1 MELWIIFSILN
12 PLIFAL
18 VNITDKRVLSEFNLS
33 IRSFNLFVGISQ
45 GVIGI
50 ILFLINIPSNIT
62 FTLFIIG
69 CSIGFLQGIS
79 LIIMFW
85 MIKKTEPSRVSTIM
99 STYPIYVAIMGVIIF
114 NEILSILNW
123 LAIFIAIAGTILASL
138 KFSDKGKNSNKFF
151 EPLLLLL
158 VISAVLVGSSHLVTK
173 SITEE
178 FSHYQIV
185 SMRNIGISITM
196 MALFLRKKSFIEL
209 CHFIA
214 IPKKSIWLILSQGIS
229 PVFGHLSLTYAIANG
244 PVALVSTITSAR
256 AVFIFLISLL
266 GSYIAPKLVYEK
278 FTLSDI
284 AIKLISALM
293 VIVSIILITYW

>member
-33 IRSFNLFVGISQ
+33 IKSFNLFVGISQ
-45 GVIGI
+45 GIIGL
-50 ILFLINIPSNIT
+50 ILLSINMPSNIT
-62 FTLFIIG
+62 FSLFLVG

-99 STYPIYVAIMGVIIF
+99 SSYPIYVAIMGVLIF
-114 NEILSILNW
+114 DEILSILNW
-123 LAIFIAIAGTILASL
+123 FAIIIAITGTILASL
-138 KFSDKGKNSNKFF
+138 KFTQKDKKSNKFF

-173 SITEE
+173 SISEE
-178 FSHYQIV
+178 FTNYQIV

-209 CHFIA
+209 CHFITM
-214 IPKKSIWLILSQGIS
+214 PKKSIWLISSQGIS
-229 PVFGHLSLTYAIANG
+229 PVFGHLSITYAIANG

-266 GSYIAPKLVYEK
+266 GSYIAPKLVHEK
-278 FTLSDI
+278 FTLPDI
-284 AIKLISALM
+284 TIKLISALM
-293 VIVSIILITYW
+293 VVISIILITYW